1 MIAQSHSIKQNAKTL
16 PTRNMII
23 GNTTEEVVGTGLRGL
38 MADPRMKN
46 EFARDLWGF
55 GMIGGANLADQNEPC
70 ITFDEIQNMVR
81 QRTINPD
88 VIPEEAGMVV
98 GQNTASRYGPIS
110 IAHTQCDIN
119 GIGNAPLRSSNN
131 FNHLMKPPFKP
142 LIK

>member
-16 PTRNMII
+16 PTRNMIY

-46 EFARDLWGF
+46 EFGDLWGF
-55 GMIGGANLADQNEPC
+55 GMIAGANLHDQNEPC
-70 ITFDEIQNMVR
+70 ITFDEIQNQVR

-98 GQNTASRYGPIS
+98 QPNPASRFNNIGL
-110 IAHTQCDIN
+110 AHTACDIN
-119 GIGNAPLRSSNN
+119 SIGQPILRTSNN
-131 FNHLMKPPFKP
+131 FNP
-142 LIK
+142 LIKTPFKAMP